1 VRRLTTPIREPTNR
15 VRSSQERFSSNS
27 NGISILA
34 CITHAYPKVRPVPT
48 RASQPVSRRITAYF
62 WPRPESGLSSDQTR
76 FVGQTW
82 RSPKPPAA
90 AAQYSCATEES
101 TLRLQLLS
109 SALRMLALAS

>member
-1 VRRLTTPIREPTNR
+1 MAILRALDVGNNR
-15 VRSSQERFSSNS
+15 TQ
-27 NGISILA
+27 
-34 CITHAYPKVRPVPT
+34 VRPLPT
-48 RASQPVSRRITAYF
+48 PASQPVSRRTTAYF

-76 FVGQTW
+76 FGG
-82 RSPKPPAA
+82 PDLEIAKAPAA